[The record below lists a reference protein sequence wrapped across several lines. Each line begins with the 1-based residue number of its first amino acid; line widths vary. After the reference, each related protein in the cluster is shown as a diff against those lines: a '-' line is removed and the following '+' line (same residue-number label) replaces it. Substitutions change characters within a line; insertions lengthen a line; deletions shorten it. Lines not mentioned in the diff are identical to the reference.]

1 MIYEVDSLPALIEI
15 GVQSEKGV
23 RDIPFHVKSW
33 MDEFDGIKFEV
44 MVTPAGAK
52 AAHLAASTLIGDV
65 LYWHVSDSD
74 TIRGGEGKV
83 EILGHLPD
91 KRKLSGWAATK
102 IRETSTLATAEP
114 PEVERPYYEAILEAA
129 DRIEKAVVPDAY
141 QSDMAEDDA
150 SRGAFVRH
158 RTHYDVKGQ
167 SWPDGAAVEEGA
179 PSAEIHKADGTLGA
193 VRWVKVGHAPEA
205 ESLVGHCK
213 LSSVGMVTEENILD
227 RSESGYL
234 LGREYEST
242 STTGV
247 TRTLRSVSAVVCL
260 KAGYS
265 ANGWPLTETLDN
277 LSTATIPEPGLYLA
291 VRGDGTVYRGYEL
304 QPYTKPLEDRFIP
317 STVTR
322 NSEVQPLVSSE
333 RINGLIDDK
342 LSIFGQAV
350 CLPVMVLGDGV
361 GSPILK
367 NPWAAEI
374 HAGKNYIIVYNGKTY
389 HLTAV
394 TMPDSPVG
402 AVVLGNGENAGR
414 PDLNPKLPFVVS
426 AVSNSV
432 GAQLG
437 SYGSVAFY
445 DDADIHTITIYEASR
460 KGYYYYDGDDTAR
473 LVGIKELRQALIDA
487 GNPVIILPETTV
499 QGEDGQMFLTTAL
512 AADPEAGVTYKVTYN
527 GTAYDCPALA
537 YATDDMSG
545 VMLGNSDALG
555 LVGGNPDAP
564 FVALLM
570 PGGTDGN
577 DGTIYGLVMD
587 MTGAN
592 SATISILEEASG
604 PEYMTRTQ
612 VVELINEMTGGGG
625 GGGDATTD
633 VFYTADG
640 QVFTTLDG
648 AVMHV
653 RKGEQ
658 NG

>member
-52 AAHLAASTLIGDV
+52 AAHLAASTLLGDV

-129 DRIEKAVVPDAY
+129 DRIENAVVPDAY

-158 RTHYDVKGQ
+158 RTHYDAKGQ

-213 LSSVGMVTEENILD
+213 LSNVGMVTEENILD

-260 KAGYS
+260 KAGYV
-265 ANGWPLTETLDN
+265 ANGWPLTESLDN

-342 LSIFGQAV
+342 FHQFGHTV
-350 CLPVMVLGDGV
+350 INLPETVHDNGTHLT
-361 GSPILK
+361 LQ
-367 NPWAAEI
+367 NPWTTDIRANRMYNI
-374 HAGKNYIIVYNGKTY
+374 LYNGKLY
-389 HLTAV
+389 RYTAV
-394 TMPDSPVG
+394 PVPESPLG
-402 AVVLGNGENAGR
+402 TLILGNGKESGM
-414 PDLNPKLPFVVS
+414 PDLNPDAPFAVT
-426 AVSNSV
+426 AVSSAV
-432 GAQLG
+432 GAQIGL
-437 SYGSVAFY
+437 YGTVASF
-445 DDADIHTITIYEASR
+445 DGVSPFTISIREADN
-460 KGYYYYDGDDTAR
+460 KGYYYFDGSIAR
-473 LVGIKELRQALIDA
+473 VMSIEALRQELVDS
-487 GNPVIILPETTV
+487 GLPVVLLAETTV
-499 QGEDGQMFLTTAL
+499 QGEGGQMLLLTPLTEN
-512 AADPEAGVTYKVTYN
+512 PEANVVHTVTYN
-527 GTAYDCPALA
+527 GTTYDCTAIPYSADGMIGTA
-537 YATDDMSG
+537 MGNTD
-545 VMLGNSDALG
+545 VLGIS
-555 LVGGNPDAP
+555 GGNPDAP
-564 FVALLM
+564 FTLLLVS
-570 PGGTDGN
+570 GGIDMGDGVMA
-577 DGTIYGLVMD
+577 YGMIMD
-587 MTGAN
+587 MTGA
-592 SATISILEEASG
+592 SSVTLSIVKTAGNPGDAL
-604 PEYMTRTQ
+604 MTRKQ
-612 VVELINEMTGGGG
+612 VVELINEMTGG

-640 QVFTTLDG
+640 EVFTTLDG

-653 RKGEQ
+653 QKGEA
-658 NG
+658 